1 MTHPPSVAIVLPP
14 REAFAPGSSGA
25 LGLLARRHAR
35 WEGMFCA
42 TVLGTPPPTPA
53 FAGAPFLPVT
63 PGWWPGGAVRRYGGS
78 VLCALRPHLPD
89 LVEVHNR
96 PDLALFLAARLPRTP
111 VTLILNNDPQGM
123 RRART
128 PAERGRLLAGLAGV
142 AVSSAFLGGRL
153 CEGVAAPAQAPLVLP
168 NCLDLREL
176 PSPAAAREQTIV
188 FAGRVVTDKGADA
201 FVDACGRALP
211 LLPGWRA
218 EMIGGDR
225 FGPDSPETPY
235 LRALRPRAAAAG
247 VAMPGYRPHAD
258 VLDAMSRAAIVAVP
272 SRWQEPFGLT
282 AVEAMACGA
291 ALLCSNRGGL
301 AEVTGEAAVP
311 VDPDDPAQFAAS
323 IVALARD
330 GARRAALA
338 EAGRERSRRFDLPAI
353 GPILDRF
360 RAEAIERFF
369 RGAGPPICQRP
380 E

>member
-1 MTHPPSVAIVLPP
+1 MTNPPSVAIVLPP
-14 REAFAPGSSGA
+14 REAFAPGASGA

-35 WEGMFCA
+35 WEGMFRA
-42 TVLGTPPPTPA
+42 TVLGAPPPTPA
-53 FAGAPFLPVT
+53 FADAPFLPIR
-63 PGWWPGGAVRRYGGS
+63 PGWWPGGALRRYGGG
-78 VLCALRPHLPD
+78 VLCALRPQPPD

-111 VTLILNNDPQGM
+111 VTLVLNNDPQGM
-123 RRART
+123 RRARS

-142 AVSSAFLGGRL
+142 AVSSAFLAGRL
-153 CEGVAAPAQAPLVLP
+153 CEGVAAPVPPPLVLP
-168 NCLDLREL
+168 NCLDLREV
-176 PSPAAAREQTIV
+176 PPPAVARDRTIV

-201 FVDACGRALP
+201 FVAACARALP
-211 LLPGWRA
+211 ALPGWRA

-225 FGPDSPETPY
+225 FGPDNPETPY

-247 VAMPGYRPHAD
+247 VAMLGYRPHAE

-311 VDPDDPAQFAAS
+311 VDPDDPAQFAAA
-323 IVALARD
+323 IVALAQD
-330 GARRAALA
+330 DARRAALA
-338 EAGRERSRRFDLPAI
+338 AAGRERARVFDLPAV
-353 GPILDRF
+353 GPALDRF
-360 RAEAIERFF
+360 RAEAIERFL
-369 RGAGPPICQRP
+369 RDARLPI
-380 E
+380 